1 MVVAMQAKMMIW
13 VIESHASEHKVIAM
27 KSEKNVL
34 PHVAHYPFE
43 YIGRRSEERSPFS
56 EARGTLCRETSH
68 WIKQWHWFCVKMH
81 PNFLSTSVLCAAYR

>member
-43 YIGRRSEERSPFS
+43 YIGRGSEERSPFLRH
-56 EARGTLCRETSH
+56 EA
-68 WIKQWHWFCVKMH
+68 
-81 PNFLSTSVLCAAYR
+81 LCAEKHLIG